1 MLVHIMARN
10 KSHDIMWVEPIRSLS
25 VRKDGLR
32 ECTVRS
38 GAVRICPKHDVK
50 KMVDLSFNGKSF
62 LIVPYT

>member
-10 KSHDIMWVEPIRSLS
+10 KSHGIMWVEPIRLLS

-38 GAVRICPKHDVK
+38 GAVRICPKHDIK
-50 KMVDLSFNGKSF
+50 RMDLSFNGKSF
-62 LIVPYT
+62 LIVPYA